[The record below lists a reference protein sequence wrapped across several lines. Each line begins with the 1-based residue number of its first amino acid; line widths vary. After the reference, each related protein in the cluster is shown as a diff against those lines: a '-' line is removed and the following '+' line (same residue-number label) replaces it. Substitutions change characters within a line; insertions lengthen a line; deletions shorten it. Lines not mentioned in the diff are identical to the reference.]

1 VKEVQSD
8 RVVLGSGEVIA
19 SRLVIWAAGVGPCPL
34 TQALEIPQ
42 VRGRVEVA
50 DDLRVKG
57 LENVFAIGD
66 MAAARWLGWRRTYLP
81 QLAQPAIQGGRL
93 VGKQICRLP
102 AGEET
107 VPFEYR
113 NKGIMA
119 TIGRRAAVAEL
130 SRGLRLRGT
139 TAWLAWLGL
148 HIVFLV
154 GVRNRTSV
162 LLNWAWR
169 YVAWRRGPK
178 VIAGG

>member
-1 VKEVQSD
+1 MLERRGVEVRCGESVKEVQSD

-130 SRGLRLRGT
+130 SRRSACGGRPPGS
-139 TAWLAWLGL
+139 G
-148 HIVFLV
+148 
-154 GVRNRTSV
+154 GSDSTSSF
-162 LLNWAWR
+162 WSGCAT
-169 YVAWRRGPK
+169 GPLCS
-178 VIAGG
+178 